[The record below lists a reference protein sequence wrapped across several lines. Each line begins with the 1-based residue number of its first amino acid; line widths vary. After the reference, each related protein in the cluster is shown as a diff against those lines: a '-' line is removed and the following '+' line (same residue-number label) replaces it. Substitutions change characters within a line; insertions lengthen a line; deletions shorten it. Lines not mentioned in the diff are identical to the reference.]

1 MFQINVTMATKNRT
15 IADFTLKTLF
25 PKQFTGFKQ
34 NSILMILINDN
45 ENLYLIYQC

>member
-25 PKQFTGFKQ
+25 PKQFTCFKQ
-34 NSILMILINDN
+34 NSILMILKNDN